1 MMRIIKVLT
10 AAFLIVSVSFTAN
23 AMADKKYYTIHEIQE
38 QAGEML
44 NAAGLTG
51 TICLN
56 SINGFIVMKLA
67 KQMNQELFRYEN

>member
-10 AAFLIVSVSFTAN
+10 AALLIVSMSFTAN

-44 NAAGLTG
+44 NAAGLT
-51 TICLN
+51 TIIQVFN
-56 SINGFIVMKLA
+56 DMDTVKP
-67 KQMNQELFRYEN
+67 ENVPAA